1 MARPPARDERL
12 IRTLYAEHGGPLL
25 GYVERLTGGDRHQ
38 AEDVVQE
45 TLLRAW
51 RNAGRL
57 AGETARPWLFTV
69 ARNITI
75 DRARARRSRM
85 EDAPADVIET
95 VAAPDELDS
104 ALLSWQIADALRSLS
119 RHHRH
124 VIVEMY
130 YRGRSVAEAAAVLGV
145 PEGTVRSRTFYALR
159 ALRVALEE
167 RGVTGP

>member
-75 DRARARRSRM
+75 DRARARRSPM
-85 EDAPADVIET
+85 VDAPAEVIET

-130 YRGRSVAEAAAVLGV
+130 
-145 PEGTVRSRTFYALR
+145 
-159 ALRVALEE
+159 
-167 RGVTGP
+167 

>member
-1 MARPPARDERL
+1 MARPPERDERL

-51 RNAGRL
+51 RHADRL
-57 AGETARPWLFTV
+57 AAESARPWLFTV
-69 ARNITI
+69 ARNIAI
-75 DRARARRSRM
+75 DRARARRSRIG
-85 EDAPADVIET
+85 DAPAEVIDA

-104 ALLSWQIADALRSLS
+104 ALLSWQVADALRSLS
-119 RHHRH
+119 RDHRQA
-124 VIVEMY
+124 IVEVY
-130 YRGRSVAEAAAVLGV
+130 YRGRSVAEAAALLGV